1 MSARSDNTAPGDS
14 TFDAVVLGAGN
25 AALTAALAAHDAGA
39 SVVILEK
46 APFAERG
53 GNTRF
58 SGSGFRFS
66 YNSAAEIEEICGERF
81 GGDIIIEP
89 YPDSAYRHDLRTT
102 TSDKIRP
109 DLREVLIHESQ
120 IVMRWMR
127 TLGVQWELHAKN
139 RPFSTDAQ
147 GRWHVAPGYAIRAR
161 DEGQGLSRFLFEAAE
176 RRNLPIRY
184 GTAALDLR
192 IADNG
197 IDVITA
203 DGTLHAR
210 NVIVGTGGFEA
221 AAEARRKYLGPN
233 WSAVKVRGARAN
245 TGDMLPRLLALG
257 AREAGEWG
265 DCHATPV
272 DLDAPEYGDL
282 DLTDKTNRLS
292 YPHGITV
299 NIAGKRFFDEGE
311 AKATHTYAKTGRRV
325 LDQPHGVAVQI
336 FDEPRTKLLEARYNT
351 ARPVVADT
359 IDDLAHQI
367 AARLTPRE
375 FDAEQLIQ
383 TIKEYNN
390 SISDQAEFDPSVLDG
405 RATVGITPPKSNWAV
420 AIDTP
425 PFYAYL
431 ITTGITFTFG
441 GVAISTDSEVLD
453 ADRKPIPGLYAVG
466 ELTGDF
472 FYGNYPAG
480 AGLMRGA
487 VFGRRAGIAAARR
500 SHD

>member
-1 MSARSDNTAPGDS
+1 MPDQD
-14 TFDAVVLGAGN
+14 FDVIVLGAGN

-39 SVVILEK
+39 RVVILEK
-46 APFAERG
+46 APFEERG

-66 YNSAAEIEEICGERF
+66 YHSAAEIEEICGERF
-81 GGDIIIEP
+81 GDDIIIEP

-102 TSDKIRP
+102 TSDRIRP
-109 DLREVLIHESQ
+109 DLREVLIRESQ
-120 IVMRWMR
+120 LVMRWMR

-184 GTAALDLR
+184 GTAAEDLR
-192 IADNG
+192 AAADG
-197 IDVITA
+197 IDVITT
-203 DGTLHAR
+203 DGPLR
-210 NVIVGTGGFEA
+210 GRSVIAGTGGFEA
-221 AAEARRKYLGPN
+221 APEARREHLGPN

-245 TGDMLPRLLALG
+245 TGDMLPRLLEFG
-257 AREAGEWG
+257 AQEAGEWR

-282 DLTDKTNRLS
+282 NLTDKTNRLS

-299 NIAGKRFFDEGE
+299 NSAGKRFFDEGE

-325 LDQPHGVAVQI
+325 LDQPGSFAVQI
-336 FDEPRTKLLEARYNT
+336 FDQPRTKLLEARYST

-359 IDDLAHQI
+359 IGELARKI
-367 AARLTPRE
+367 AERLTPRE
-375 FDAEQLIQ
+375 FDAQQLIQ
-383 TIKEYNN
+383 TVKEYNA
-390 SISDQAEFDPSVLDG
+390 SISGQAAGFDPSILDG
-405 RATVGITPPKSNWAV
+405 RATTGLTPPKSNWAV
-420 AIDTP
+420 AIETP

-453 ADRKPIPGLYAVG
+453 SGREPIPGLYAVG

-500 SHD
+500 SQA